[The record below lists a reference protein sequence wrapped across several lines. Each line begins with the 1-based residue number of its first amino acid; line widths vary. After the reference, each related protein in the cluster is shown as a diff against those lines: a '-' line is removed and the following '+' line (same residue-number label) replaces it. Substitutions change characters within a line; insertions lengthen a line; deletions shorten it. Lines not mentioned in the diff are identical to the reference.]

1 MLGMSEIRAYGGGLG
16 AGSCAGYSPAMK
28 KASAAAPSKRRRSCP
43 ICSKPAATEFLPF
56 CSRRCADLDLGR
68 WLEGS
73 YRIPAV
79 EPPDGYEEDGPR
91 GTEAPDTERD

>member
-1 MLGMSEIRAYGGGLG
+1 M
-16 AGSCAGYSPAMK
+16 CA
-28 KASAAAPSKRRRSCP
+28 
-43 ICSKPAATEFLPF
+43 KPAAQDFLPF

-91 GTEAPDTERD
+91 QPPAEQD